1 MIKSMLSTSADTCG
15 HMPDQLATP
24 SGNQCEE
31 CGSTHS
37 LRMCATCGHV
47 GCCES
52 QQRDAEAHWKASG
65 HEVMV
70 SVPVGNGFTW
80 CYEDQQYV

>member
-1 MIKSMLSTSADTCG
+1 MIKSMLSTADDSCM
-15 HMPDQLATP
+15 HMPDQLAAP
-24 SGNQCEE
+24 SGNTCEE
-31 CGSTHS
+31 CGSASS

-52 QQRDAEAHWKASG
+52 QLRDAETHWKTSG

-70 SVPVGNGFTW
+70 SVPVGRGFSW
-80 CYEDQQYV
+80 CYEHGKYV